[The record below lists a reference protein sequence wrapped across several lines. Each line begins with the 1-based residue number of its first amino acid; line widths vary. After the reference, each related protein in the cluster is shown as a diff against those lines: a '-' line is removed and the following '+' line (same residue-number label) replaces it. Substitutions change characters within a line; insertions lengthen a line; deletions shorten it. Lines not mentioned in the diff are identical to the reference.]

1 MIKYIIIVMLYLFSL
16 PSLTYALTT
25 KTSRVTINGS
35 VLAKPC
41 TIIPANKIVDLG
53 DIFTYKMSP
62 YSDWV
67 DFDITMTNC
76 PSVTNKVSAV
86 FVGDF
91 NIEGDYFSNKGTSTN
106 VGIQIKNRDNSVL
119 IRSGSSISKIIG
131 NIDNST
137 VTFNLSARAIKLNG
151 PTLSGTLQ
159 TAINITYTWA

>member
-1 MIKYIIIVMLYLFSL
+1 MVIMIKYIIIVMLYLFSL

-41 TIIPANKIVDLG
+41 TIIPVDKMVDLG

-67 DFDITMTNC
+67 DFEITMTNC

-86 FVGDF
+86 FEGEF
-91 NIEGDYFSNKGTSTN
+91 NAQGNYFINKGTSTN
-106 VGIQIKNRDNSVL
+106 IGIQVRNRDNNRIL
-119 IRSGSSISKIIG
+119 HSGAVIEK
-131 NIDNST
+131 NITNSY
-137 VTFNLSARAIKLNG
+137 VTYNLSARSLKLSG
-151 PTLSGTLQ
+151 VTQSGTLL
-159 TAINITYTWA
+159 ANINVTYNWL